1 MMGLEVVVVGR
12 LDGGYG
18 AGVGGLGL
26 TVSAGGVDG
35 QIGQHSPG
43 GMTGLTGQ
51 SSGGQMTSAH
61 SSYRVPAP
69 L

>member
-1 MMGLEVVVVGR
+1 MMGLEVVVVVR
-12 LDGGYG
+12 LDGGFG
-18 AGVGGLGL
+18 AGVGGLGR
-26 TVSAGGVDG
+26 TVSAGGGVG

-51 SSGGQMTSAH
+51 SSGGQMTSLH
-61 SSYRVPAP
+61 SSYRIPPP